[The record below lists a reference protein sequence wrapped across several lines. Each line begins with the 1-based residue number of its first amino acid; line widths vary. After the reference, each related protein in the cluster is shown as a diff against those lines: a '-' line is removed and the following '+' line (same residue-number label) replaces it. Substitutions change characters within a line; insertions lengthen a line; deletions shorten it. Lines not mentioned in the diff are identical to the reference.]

1 MYPYPYS
8 GLQAESTRS
17 ELKYETF
24 IESVIQ
30 SVPFV
35 QFCTVLSKSY
45 EIEGEAFIAFI
56 VASTPISDAQLHKH
70 LESRLPA
77 HLFPQAFVYL
87 TTLPLT
93 PEGLVDRQA
102 LDRIEIIDGSLV
114 QAWENQLLAL
124 EGVEQAVVIEA
135 EPYEKL
141 VPLHLS
147 DVIPGWDMPTSSKV
161 PAVDPSISTKQISV
175 LLGKEVLSMS
185 QGVPLQIP
193 KAFSGTIIDFLLSAA
208 ADHPDHGIVYIQD
221 DGASVFQGYEVLKQE
236 AGKILSGLR
245 QLGLKPQD
253 KVLFQLE
260 HAQDFLP
267 AFWGCILGGVVPV
280 PLSVTASNRDK
291 NNAARK
297 LEQAWQQLNCP
308 LVLTSQSQLREVC
321 AAGQTFANEDFKAAS
336 IEALRSHQP
345 DLNWH
350 QGQPDDVALLLL
362 TSGSTGVP
370 KAVMQSHHSIISLT
384 SGFIQMH
391 DFTDQDICVNW
402 MPLDHVG
409 GIVMCHLRDTHLG
422 SQQVQVP
429 TDFILQK
436 PLRWLDL
443 IDQYRATF
451 TWAPN
456 FAYELINNLVQDA
469 TQKNWDLSSMRFM
482 LTGGEAV
489 SAKTSRATLKRLSSY
504 GLPATAIRPAWGM
517 SETCSGIVF
526 SDNFNLDVTQDG
538 DQFVEVGLPMP
549 GFAMRITNAQN
560 QVVPEH
566 TIGYLEVKGPTVTSG
581 YFQNDSATQSSFT
594 ADGWFKT
601 GDLAVLKN
609 GRLTI
614 TGREKDIIIING
626 VNFHSHEVEEV
637 VQEISSVESS
647 YTAACA
653 VRIAGD
659 NSDKLAI
666 FFNPKENLSLALPIL
681 IQEIR
686 EKVSTNM
693 GINPHY
699 LIPVKKET
707 VPKTSI
713 GKIQRSQLKQRFEE
727 GEFNS
732 IIKQLDIAEEN
743 SNTIP
748 PWFFNK
754 SWHQKEIIN
763 LMPSIKKGSSLIFAD
778 KLGLGVAIHEE
789 LTKNNQ
795 EFVLIDSGNNF
806 EKISRTHYVVNPTQS
821 QDYIDLI
828 QHLTLENISIAK
840 VFHLWAYDELI
851 DDQVYDLN
859 KLNLDL
865 EQGIYSLLFLVQ
877 ALDKYY
883 LSKAFSVNQ
892 IDLLVVSSYCQSVW
906 NEEPLAPGKATVL
919 GLIKAL
925 SKEIGWLNCRHVD
938 TPSTFNRDTAKSII
952 KELSGTFS
960 EQEVCYRSKK
970 RFVPVLQK
978 INVIEE
984 KKNRVPLKKDGF
996 YLISGGLGGVGI
1008 EMTRYLLEE
1017 YQAKVL
1023 LVGRSSIVTLEND
1036 KNLLNN
1042 SSTDSIKSKKY
1053 IELQKLP
1060 GEIQYQ
1066 SIDICNVSHLQETI
1080 KHFESHWNTSLDGI
1094 IHLAGVYQE
1103 NVVLEETK
1111 DSIAS
1116 VLEPKVL
1123 GTLSLH
1129 QLLKNRPDC
1138 LFIQF
1143 SSVTGF
1149 FGGSMI
1155 GAYAAANCFQECF
1168 SHFQKRMQLQSYCFN
1183 WSSWRNTGMSQSSVA
1198 GEALAARGYQL
1209 LSVKQ
1214 GLNAFLAG
1222 LCTDQTVLMIGLD
1235 SNNRSIRQSMQ
1246 KAPYVLKALTA
1257 YLKTTNN
1264 RLPDNLSKLEVKD
1277 RYQTISTCHFQIL
1290 KEIPVTQTGEIDYE
1304 ALRFFRTKN
1313 TSKKIEPSSEV
1324 ELRLAAIW
1332 KNLLCIDQI
1341 GVNDNFFAIGG
1352 SSLLGVQLLNRIEEE
1367 LSIKLSPSILFEAPT
1382 IAQQAQFVQSNV
1394 NAQKNLL
1401 LNHQDNSP
1409 SDSSILLL
1417 KAGNTNT
1424 PLFFAPGGGA
1434 VDVDFL
1440 MYPPLFQNL
1449 DKDQSV
1455 YILEAR
1461 SFDSDGNRYIRVE
1474 DMAKDYADEI
1484 QLIQPQEPYAL
1495 GGECIGGILAL
1506 EIGRQLQERGHKVA
1520 LITMLDTG
1528 APQKD
1533 TYARH
1538 LIRSQYKIFNHKLNQ
1553 YINRAKK
1560 VFHSQ
1565 EKNTVTNTENQ
1576 LSNSSLEVIQQA
1588 ALKGRK
1594 SYNIKEKNFRVSL
1607 MFRHQPKL
1615 YDGNI
1620 TLLLNEARFH
1630 ERYTEKTGPE
1640 WTDHIYK
1647 NDSSLGWRKI
1657 VKQGVEIQVVPGNHN
1672 SYIRE
1677 YSRETAKILQSCI
1690 NKAKEE

>member
-1 MYPYPYS
+1 MSIYS
-8 GLQAESTRS
+8 TLQAESTRS
-17 ELKYETF
+17 DLKYEAF
-24 IESVIQ
+24 IEFVVESI
-30 SVPFV
+30 PFV
-35 QFCTVLSKSY
+35 QACAVLSKSH
-45 EIEGEAFIAFI
+45 ETEGEAFIAFI
-56 VASTPISDAQLHKH
+56 VASTPISDVQLCEH
-70 LESRLPA
+70 LETRLPA
-77 HLFPQAFVYL
+77 HLFPQAFVHL
-87 TTLPLT
+87 TALPLT
-93 PEGLVDRQA
+93 PEGFVDRQA
-102 LDRIEIIDGSLV
+102 LDRIEIIDDNLV
-114 QAWENQLLAL
+114 KAWERQLIAL
-124 EGVEQAVVIEA
+124 EEVEQAVVIEA

-147 DVIPGWDMPTSSKV
+147 DVIPGWDVLASSNQA
-161 PAVDPSISTKQISV
+161 PAVKPSISVNPTFAPDQK
-175 LLGKEVLSMS
+175 VLSLS
-185 QGVPLQIP
+185 QGSPLQIS
-193 KAFSGTIIDFLLSAA
+193 KAFSGTIVDFLLSAA
-208 ADHPDHGIVYIQD
+208 TEHPDHGVIYIQD
-221 DGASVFQGYEVLKQE
+221 DGASIFQGYDALKQE
-236 AGKILSGLR
+236 AERILSGLR

-260 HAQDFLP
+260 RAQDFLP
-267 AFWGCILGGVVPV
+267 AFWGCILGGFVPV

-308 LVLTSQSQLREVC
+308 LVLTSESQLAEVC
-321 AAGQTFANEDFKAAS
+321 ATGQTFAKEDFKAAS
-336 IEALRSHQP
+336 IEALRSHPP
-345 DLNWH
+345 DLDWH
-350 QGQPDDVALLLL
+350 HGQPDDVALLLL

-370 KAVMQSHHSIISLT
+370 KAVMQSHQSIIALT

-443 IDQYRATF
+443 IDQYKATF

-456 FAYELINNLVQDA
+456 FAYELINNLVLEA
-469 TQKNWDLSSMRFM
+469 TQRNWDLSSMRFM

-489 SAKTSRATLKRLSSY
+489 SAKTSRTTLKRLEPY

-526 SDNFNLDVTQDG
+526 SDNFNLDVTQDN

-549 GFAMRITNAQN
+549 GFSMRITNAQN

-601 GDLAVLKN
+601 GDLAVLKH

-626 VNFHSHEVEEV
+626 VNFHSHEIEEV
-637 VQEISSVESS
+637 VQEVQSVESS

-653 VRIAGD
+653 VRLSGD
-659 NSDKLAI
+659 NADKLVV
-666 FFNPKENLSLALPIL
+666 FFHPNEDSLPELSIL

-686 EKVSTNM
+686 EKISTKM

-699 LIPVKKET
+699 LIPVEKEA

-713 GKIQRSQLKQRFEE
+713 GKIQRSQLKQKFEE
-727 GEFNS
+727 GEFNP

-754 SWHQKEIIN
+754 SWHRKEIGN
-763 LMPSIKKGSSLIFAD
+763 LMPSITKGSSLIFTD
-778 KLGLGVAIHEE
+778 KLGLGTIVSEE
-789 LTKNNQ
+789 LTKNKQ
-795 EFVLIDSGNNF
+795 ELVLIDSGNGF
-806 EKISRTHYVVNPTQS
+806 EKISRTHYVINPAQS
-821 QDYIDLI
+821 QDYLDLI
-828 QHLTLENISIAK
+828 QHLKLENISISK
-840 VFHLWAYDELI
+840 IFHLWTYDEPIDQYAYDF
-851 DDQVYDLN
+851 DG
-859 KLNLDL
+859 LNLGL
-865 EQGIYSLLFLVQ
+865 EKGIYSLLFLVK

-883 LSKAFSVNQ
+883 SSKDLSINQ
-892 IDLLVVSSYCQSVW
+892 IDLLVISNCCQLVE
-906 NEEPLAPGKATVL
+906 NEELLAPGKATVL

-925 SKEIGWLNCRHVD
+925 SKEIGWLNGCHLD
-938 TPSTFNRDTAKSII
+938 IPSTFDRDTAKNIVN
-952 KELSGTFS
+952 ELSGTFS
-960 EQEVCYRSKK
+960 EPEICYRSKQ
-970 RFVPVLQK
+970 RFVPFLQK
-978 INVIEE
+978 INLVEE
-984 KKNRVPLKKDGF
+984 KKHRVSLKQGGF
-996 YLISGGLGGVGI
+996 YLVSGGLGGIGI

-1023 LVGRSSIVTLEND
+1023 LVGRSSIVTLENEQD
-1036 KNLLNN
+1036 FLNHSN
-1042 SSTDSIKSKKY
+1042 TDLVKSKKY

-1060 GEIQYQ
+1060 GEIQYKT
-1066 SIDICNVSHLQETI
+1066 IDICNVSHLHETV
-1080 KHFESHWNTSLDGI
+1080 KYFEEYWDASLDGI

-1103 NVVLEETK
+1103 KVILDETR
-1111 DSIAS
+1111 DSVAS

-1138 LFIQF
+1138 LFVQF

-1155 GAYAAANCFQECF
+1155 GAYTAANCFQECF
-1168 SHFQKRMQLQSYCFN
+1168 AHFQKRMHLQSYCFN
-1183 WSSWRNTGMSQSSVA
+1183 WSSWKDTGMSQNSVA

-1235 SNNRSIRQSMQ
+1235 SNNRSIRQAMQ
-1246 KAPYVLKALTA
+1246 SSPYALKTLTA
-1257 YLKTTNN
+1257 YLKTTNHQ
-1264 RLPDNLSKLEVKD
+1264 LPDTLSKLEVKD
-1277 RYQTISTCHFQIL
+1277 CYQTISNCHFQIL
-1290 KEIPVTQTGEIDYE
+1290 QEMPVTQTGEIDYE
-1304 ALRFFRTKN
+1304 ALRFFKAKN
-1313 TSKKIEPSSEV
+1313 TSKRIEPSSEV
-1324 ELRLAAIW
+1324 ELKLAAIW
-1332 KNLLCIDQI
+1332 KSLLCLEQI
-1341 GVNDNFFAIGG
+1341 SVNDNFFAIGG

-1367 LSIKLSPSILFEAPT
+1367 LSIKLSPSVLFEAPT
-1382 IAQQAQFVQSNV
+1382 IAQQAQFVQN
-1394 NAQKNLL
+1394 NTDAQANLI

-1409 SDSSILLL
+1409 ADGSILLL
-1417 KAGNTNT
+1417 KPGNMNA

-1440 MYPPLFQNL
+1440 MYAPLFQNL

-1455 YILEAR
+1455 YILETR
-1461 SFDSDGNRYIRVE
+1461 SFDSDGNRYTRVE
-1474 DMAKDYADEI
+1474 DIAKDYADEI
-1484 QLIQPQEPYAL
+1484 QSIQPMGSYFL

-1506 EIGRQLQERGHKVA
+1506 EIGRQLQKRGHKVA

-1528 APQKD
+1528 VPQKD

-1538 LIRSQYKIFNHKLNQ
+1538 LIRSQYKNLNRKLTQ
-1553 YINRAKK
+1553 YIDRVKK
-1560 VFHSQ
+1560 ILNLQ
-1565 EKNTVTNTENQ
+1565 EKNIVINTENE

-1588 ALKGRK
+1588 VLKGRK
-1594 SYNIKEKNFRVSL
+1594 SYDIKEKNFRVSL

-1615 YDGNI
+1615 YDGSI
-1620 TLLLNEARFH
+1620 TLLINEARFH

-1657 VKQGVEIQVVPGNHN
+1657 VRQGVEIQIVPGNHN

-1677 YSRETAKILQSCI
+1677 HSEETAKILQSCI
-1690 NKAKEE
+1690 NKAKK